1 MINELL
7 WFLLVLVNF
16 LGITLAYRFFGRYG
30 LYAWIAMAVIL
41 ANIQVMKTVSF
52 FGLVTAMGNII
63 YGTTFLATDI
73 LVENH
78 GKEEARKGVLIGLFV
93 LIFTTVIMQISLMF
107 APHSS
112 DTLSPA
118 LEQIFSVLP
127 RITVASIA
135 AYIVAQ
141 MHDIWAFDF
150 WKRRTAGRHLWLRN
164 NLSTIISQLLDN
176 FVFTWIAFVGFGAM
190 WTMVFSWDV
199 VVQIFVTSYLMK
211 IIVSVIDTPFIYLS
225 TRMKEGA

>member
-30 LYAWIAMAVIL
+30 LYAWIAMAIIL
-41 ANIQVMKTVSF
+41 ANIQVMKTISF

-78 GKEEARKGVLIGLFV
+78 GKEYARKGVLIGLFV
-93 LIFTTVIMQISLMF
+93 LIFTTVIMQVSLMF
-107 APHSS
+107 VPHSS

-118 LEQIFSVLP
+118 LEKIFSVLP

-135 AYIVAQ
+135 AYLVAQ

-150 WKRRTAGRHLWLRN
+150 WKRRTEGRRLWLRN
-164 NLSTIISQLLDN
+164 NLSTTVSQLLDN
-176 FVFTWIAFVGFGAM
+176 FVFTWIAFVGFGVV
-190 WTMVFSWDV
+190 WEMVFSWEV
-199 VVQIFVTSYLMK
+199 VVQIFVTSYIMK
-211 IIVSVIDTPFIYLS
+211 LIVSVMDTPFIYLS
-225 TRMKEGA
+225 TRMKEKG